1 MSGLDGADLPEPA
14 SAPRPEGALEFLR
27 ATLAAA
33 PAPVTLIPVGPLTNI
48 ALLLR
53 TYPAIA
59 EKIARHLA

>member
-1 MSGLDGADLPEPA
+1 MA
-14 SAPRPEGALEFLR
+14 APRPEGALEFLR

-53 TYPAIA
+53 TYPGIA
-59 EKIARHLA
+59 GEDRAHLA